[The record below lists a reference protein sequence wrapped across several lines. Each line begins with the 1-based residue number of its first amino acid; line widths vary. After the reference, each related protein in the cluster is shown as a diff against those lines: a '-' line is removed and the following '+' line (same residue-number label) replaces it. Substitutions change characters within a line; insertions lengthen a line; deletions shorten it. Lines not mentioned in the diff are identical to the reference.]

1 MADIAMHNDG
11 DHEKVTDKRMLKR
24 SHNLPHWQFGG
35 GVYFL
40 TFRSNRGRLPDNALK
55 EVKECIVFGHGKKY
69 DLFFAVVMP
78 DHVHILFRPLRKEK
92 GEWFDLAEIM
102 KGIKGVS
109 SRRINKV
116 LGTKG
121 RVWMRESFD
130 RIIRD
135 EREFNAKV
143 DYMYFNPVKAGL
155 VRDPEQYEFIVR
167 RPFEIGIPDDYFN
180 KGD

>member
-1 MADIAMHNDG
+1 MGGIEMLSDTDQ
-11 DHEKVTDKRMLKR
+11 EKVTDKRVLKR

-35 GVYFL
+35 SVYFV
-40 TFRSNRGRLPDNALK
+40 TFRSDRGCLPDNALK

-78 DHVHILFRPLRKEK
+78 DHVHMLFRPLRKEK
-92 GEWFDLAEIM
+92 GVWFDLAGIM

-109 SRRINKV
+109 SRRINQV

-130 RIIRD
+130 RMVRD
-135 EREFNAKV
+135 EKEFNVKV

-155 VRDPEQYEFIVR
+155 VSDPENYEFIIR
-167 RPFEIGIPDDYFN
+167 RPYDIGIPDDYFSR
-180 KGD
+180 GD